1 MVQICLF
8 DCNKVGDMLNQ
19 EGCSSREG
27 GHSGKN
33 NGGGG
38 NRVVLGS
45 HG

>member
-27 GHSGKN
+27 HSGKN
-33 NGGGG
+33 NGSGG
-38 NRVVLGS
+38 NRFV
-45 HG
+45 